1 MNRDILSGNWKQIRG
16 EVKRMW
22 GNITDDDL
30 DLIDGHR
37 DKLAGVLQ
45 ERFGWTRERTE
56 QELDRFT
63 TDMETKYGDRY

>member
-1 MNRDILSGNWKQIRG
+1 MNRDILAGKWKQIRG

-22 GNITDDDL
+22 GNLTDDDL
-30 DLIDGHR
+30 DQIDGHR

-63 TDMETKYGDRY
+63 TDMERKYGDRY

>member
-30 DLIDGHR
+30 DVIDGHR